1 MFVEG
6 FRNPSF
12 KRKIKTMENQKN
24 NSSLKAIVV
33 VLALLLVGSLVY
45 IFKMTNDAKT
55 LQTEITT
62 VKTEKETVLDS
73 LNVLK
78 VTYDKAIADNT
89 TLSDDLVAEREK
101 VVNLIADLKKSKG
114 DADSMRKYR
123 TQFNQLQSKMKTL
136 VAENDNLKK
145 ENKTLTTQRDSTIV
159 VLGEQKKFNDT
170 LVIQNE
176 NLAKAVEKGS
186 KLVVMN
192 LRTQAIKQRSSGKQ
206 IETEKASRADKLK
219 VCFAIAANAIAK
231 TGDKTFY
238 VQVID
243 SKNNVLGDKKT
254 ENFGDMSL
262 TYSFTAVVAYDN
274 KSVDICEFLEGNG
287 KDFEKGTYFVNIFDK
302 GDLVSKTSF
311 TLK

>member
-1 MFVEG
+1 
-6 FRNPSF
+6 
-12 KRKIKTMENQKN
+12 MENQKN

-45 IFKMTNDAKT
+45 IFKMTTDAKT
-55 LQTEITT
+55 MQTEITT

-78 VTYDKAIADNT
+78 TTYDKAIADNT

-101 VVNLIADLKKSKG
+101 VMNLITELKKAKG
-114 DADSMRKYR
+114 DAASLAKYR
-123 TQFNQLQSKMKTL
+123 DQYNKLRSNMNALVAQNDKLKKDNQL
-136 VAENDNLKK
+136 
-145 ENKTLTTQRDSTIV
+145 LTTQRDSTIL

-206 IETEKASRADKLK
+206 IETEKASRTDKLK
-219 VCFAIAANAIAK
+219 ICFAIAANAIAK

-238 VQVID
+238 IQVID

-262 TYSFTAVVAYDN
+262 TYSFTAVVTYDN
-274 KSVDICEFLEGNG
+274 KAIDVCEFLDGQG
-287 KDFEKGTYFVNIFDK
+287 RDFEKGTYFVNIFDK